1 MEGSSA
7 VPMPRGYRQPRCG
20 RGDGGGI
27 RGCYFERQ
35 RCECEY
41 EKRMNGTAPPTAT
54 TATAAA
60 GTRVAAAAAAW
71 PTGEREVGDVWVN
84 KRGRRRVREEV
95 VVC

>member
-60 GTRVAAAAAAW
+60 GQGSLLPLPRGQLAN
-71 PTGEREVGDVWVN
+71 ERWEMCG
-84 KRGRRRVREEV
+84 
-95 VVC
+95 